1 MSLESPETISFFIAF
16 MAGFLSFVSPCVL
29 PLVPSYVSYITGLS
43 LGQLTDKSERQHI
56 RWITLQNS
64 LLFILG
70 FTLVFIAFGASATYI
85 GHLLLTYQQLI
96 RKLGGILVVIFGL
109 MIMGVFKIPFLMSY
123 KQYQFK
129 NRPVGAI
136 GTVLV
141 GVVFAAAWT
150 PCVGPILGT
159 ILLYASTTHSVTS
172 GIQLLLIYSIGLG
185 LPLLVTSLAINTFLT
200 SFQKIKDYLWIIS
213 MISGLF
219 LIAIGIMIF
228 TNSFTLLTAWLT
240 KHGIGWYIG
249 Q

>member
-1 MSLESPETISFFIAF
+1 MSLESPDTVSFLIAF

-43 LGQLTDKSERQHI
+43 LGQLTDKSERRHI
-56 RWITLQNS
+56 RWITLHNS

-70 FTLVFIAFGASATYI
+70 FTLIFIAFGASATYI

-96 RKLGGILVVIFGL
+96 RKLGGILIVVFGL

-129 NRPVGAI
+129 SRPVGAL

-141 GVVFAAAWT
+141 GVVFAVAWT

-172 GIQLLLIYSIGLG
+172 GIQLLLVYSIGLG

-200 SFQKIKDYLWIIS
+200 SFQKIKGYLWVVS

-219 LIAIGIMIF
+219 LITVGIMIY
-228 TNSFTLLTAWLT
+228 TNSFILLTVWLT
-240 KHGIGWYIG
+240 KHGIGWYVG

>member
-1 MSLESPETISFFIAF
+1 MNLESTETISFFIAF
-16 MAGFLSFVSPCVL
+16 TAGLLSFASPCVL

-43 LGQLTDKSERQHI
+43 LGQLTNEEEGRNV
-56 RWITLQNS
+56 RWVALNNS

-85 GHLLLTYQQLI
+85 GNLFLTYQQVLRKVGGLLI
-96 RKLGGILVVIFGL
+96 IFFGL
-109 MIMGVFKIPFLMSY
+109 LIMGVFKIPFLMSY

-129 NRPVGAI
+129 SRPAGAV

-141 GVVFAAAWT
+141 GVAFAAGWT

-159 ILLYASTTHSVTS
+159 ILLYAGTTQSIMTGVE
-172 GIQLLLIYSIGLG
+172 LLLVYSIGLG
-185 LPLLVTSLAINTFLT
+185 LPLLATAMAVNTFLT
-200 SFQKIKDYLWIIS
+200 SFQKIKNYLWVVS
-213 MISGLF
+213 LVSGLF
-219 LIAIGIMIF
+219 LISVGVMIF

-240 KHGIGWYIG
+240 QNGIGWYIG